1 MKQRELIDLL
11 ADHADAL
18 NIGADHDDVSEWLA
32 NDGLLANAPSI
43 LVLLQL
49 AQAVKRALVPVTL
62 SPLFQSELKRRLLY
76 EERVALEKRPFP
88 KTLLLGAAVS
98 VIGLTIYLLRR
109 FRPVGGGVVTAV

>member
-18 NIGADHDDVSEWLA
+18 NRRADHDVSEWLA
-32 NDGLLANAPSI
+32 NDGLLANASSI

-98 VIGLTIYLLRR
+98 VIGLAIYLLRR
-109 FRPVGGGVVTAV
+109 FRPVGGVVTAV